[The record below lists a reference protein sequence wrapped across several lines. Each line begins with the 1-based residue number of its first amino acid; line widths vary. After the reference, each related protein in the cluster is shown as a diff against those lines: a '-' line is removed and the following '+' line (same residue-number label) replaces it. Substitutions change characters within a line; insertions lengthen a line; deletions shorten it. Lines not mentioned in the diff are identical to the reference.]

1 MSTETP
7 FEKSYH
13 IALYQ
18 DLDYPR
24 QSPHVSTYFGTDDNK
39 YHGGDVR
46 ISEPLSICFVALST
60 DEAIQT
66 AVATLDAAEKKAFAE
81 CNAKV
86 AEIRAQKANLLA
98 LTHHVESV

>member
-1 MSTETP
+1 MSTEHP
-7 FEKSYH
+7 FQKSYTV
-13 IALYQ
+13 ALYQ
-18 DLDYPR
+18 DIDYPGLT
-24 QSPHVSTYFGTDDNK
+24 PHVSTYFGTDDAT
-39 YHGGDVR
+39 YHGGGVR
-46 ISEPLSICFVALST
+46 ISEPLAIKFVALST

-66 AVATLDAAEKKAFAE
+66 AVATLNAAEKKAFAE